1 MTRKKKQKPEETVA
15 PWILEAAAVLRPP
28 DKLTVSEW
36 ADRSRVLDSKTS
48 AEPGQWSTDRTP
60 YLRGI
65 MDAINDYRIEE
76 LVFVKPTQVGGT
88 EALNNILGYIIAQ
101 DPDPVLIV
109 YPTLDLAEY
118 TSKNRVIPMIQLS
131 PATADKY
138 RADES
143 KLLEL
148 QTDGMYVVLAG
159 ANSPA
164 SLASRP
170 IRYLI
175 MDEVDKFP
183 KNAGK
188 EAEPRAL
195 ARERTRTYNFNRKI
209 VQISTPT
216 VRSGPIW
223 SAHKGCTVKL
233 EYYVPC
239 PHCGHYQTFTFKRR
253 ESGGGI
259 VYDKTKTPDEI
270 RLTAYYECEKC
281 LGIIRDMHK
290 SAMLRAGEWRDEN
303 GKFTLASKTSFR
315 INAIYS
321 PWLRFGDI
329 AYEFV
334 TSLHDPDLLMNFIN
348 SWLAEPWEQTTVK
361 MNSSELAKRT
371 SGYDDGIVPPDALLI
386 TGGVDVQKD
395 RFYYTI
401 RAWGEGM
408 TSWNVR
414 HGFCETWDEIE
425 EVMNLPYYT
434 PEGVEFFVGL
444 CGIDSGYNADDTYS
458 FCALNGEW
466 AVAVKGASGTVKTK
480 YSLTTLD
487 RIERGLFGI
496 SLFILDTGYYKDLI
510 SNRINR
516 PADQPGAW
524 LVFDGCDEDYTAQV
538 TAEHKVK
545 EKVGNK
551 TFEVWKKKTTSADN
565 HYLDCEVYAAF
576 AADYLGIRYLKH
588 SGQAV
593 QPAAQP
599 DLAVQPVRPGP
610 AVHRSNWVRGG

>member
-1 MTRKKKQKPEETVA
+1 MRKKQVNEAVEDVA
-15 PWILEAAAVLRPP
+15 PWIIEAAAVLRPP
-28 DKLTVSEW
+28 EKLTVSEW
-36 ADRSRVLDSKTS
+36 ADRYRVLDSKTS

-65 MDAINDYRIEE
+65 MDAINDYRVEE
-76 LVFVKPTQVGGT
+76 IVFVKPTQVGGT
-88 EALNNILGYIIAQ
+88 ETLNNMLGYVIAQ

-109 YPTLDLAEY
+109 YPTLELAEY
-118 TSKNRVIPMIQLS
+118 TSKNRLAPMIQLS
-131 PATADKY
+131 PATAEKY
-138 RADES
+138 RTDDS
-143 KLLEL
+143 KILEL
-148 QTDGMYVVLAG
+148 QLDGMTVFLSG

-170 IRYLI
+170 IRYLM

-188 EAEPRAL
+188 EADPRAL

-209 VQISTPT
+209 IQTSTPT

-223 SAHKGCTVKL
+223 SAHEGCAVKL

-239 PHCGHYQTFTFKRR
+239 PHCGHYQTFVFKRR
-253 ESGGGI
+253 ETGGGI

-270 RLTAYYECEKC
+270 RMTAYYECEKC
-281 LGIIRDMHK
+281 LGMIRDMHK
-290 SAMLRAGEWRDEN
+290 PGMLRGGEWRDE
-303 GKFTLASKTSFR
+303 GGTFTLAGKTSFR
-315 INAIYS
+315 LNAIYS

-329 AYEFV
+329 AYEFL
-334 TSLHDPDLLMNFIN
+334 TSKNEPELLQNFIN
-348 SWLAEPWEQTTVK
+348 SWLAEPWEQTTVR
-361 MNSSELAKRT
+361 MNSSELAKRS
-371 SGYDDGIVPPDALLI
+371 SGYDDGVVPPGTLLV

-401 RAWGEGM
+401 RAWGERM

-425 EVMNLPYYT
+425 EIMNLPYYT
-434 PEGVEFFVGL
+434 PDGVEFFVAL

-458 FCALNGEW
+458 FCALNSEW
-466 AVAVKGASGTVKTK
+466 AVAVKGASGAVRGKF
-480 YSLTTLD
+480 SLSTLD
-487 RIERGLFGI
+487 RIERNLFGI
-496 SLFILDTGYYKDLI
+496 RLFMLDTGYYKDFI

-516 PADQPGAW
+516 PTEQPGAW
-524 LVFDGCDEDYTAQV
+524 LVYEGCDESYAAQV

-545 EKVGNK
+545 KKAGNK
-551 TFEVWKKKTTSADN
+551 TIEVWEKKTTSTDN

-576 AADYLGIRYLKH
+576 AADYLGVRYLKRMP
-588 SGQAV
+588 SPPSPPELAV
-593 QPAAQP
+593 QPARP
-599 DLAVQPVRPGP
+599 PV
-610 AVHRSNWVRGG
+610 HKSSWIRGG

>member
-1 MTRKKKQKPEETVA
+1 MMQKNKPNEEVA
-15 PWILEAAAVLRPP
+15 PWIVEAAGVMRPP
-28 DKLTVSEW
+28 EKLTVSEW
-36 ADRSRVLDSKTS
+36 ADKYRVLDSKTS

-60 YLRGI
+60 YLQGI
-65 MDAINDYRIEE
+65 MNALNDYRVEE
-76 LVFVKPTQVGGT
+76 IVFVKPTQVGGT

-109 YPTLDLAEY
+109 YPTLELAEY
-118 TSKNRVIPMIQLS
+118 TSKNRLVPMIQLS
-131 PATADKY
+131 PATASKL
-138 RADES
+138 RADDS
-143 KLLEL
+143 KIMEIQL
-148 QTDGMYVVLAG
+148 DGMYAVLAG

-170 IRYLI
+170 IRYLL

-188 EAEPRAL
+188 EADPRAL
-195 ARERTRTYNFNRKI
+195 ARERTRTFNFNRKI
-209 VQISTPT
+209 IQTSTPT

-223 SAHKGCTVKL
+223 GAHEGCDSKL

-239 PHCGHYQTFTFKRR
+239 PHCGHYQTFVFKRR
-253 ESGGGI
+253 EAGGGI

-270 RLTAYYECEKC
+270 RMTAYYECVKC
-281 LGIIRDMHK
+281 LGMIRDMHK
-290 SAMLRAGEWRDEN
+290 PAMLRAGEWLDKD
-303 GKFTLASKTSFR
+303 GKFTLAGKTSFR
-315 INAIYS
+315 MNAIYS

-334 TSLHDPDLLMNFIN
+334 TSMHEPELLQNFIN

-361 MNSSELAKRT
+361 MNSSELAKRS
-371 SGYDDGIVPPDALLI
+371 SGYDDGIVPPGTLLL

-401 RAWGEGM
+401 RAWGERM

-425 EVMNLPYYT
+425 EIMNLPYYT
-434 PEGVEFFVGL
+434 PDGVEFFVAL
-444 CGIDSGYNADDTYS
+444 CGIDSGYNADDTYT
-458 FCALNGEW
+458 FCALNSEW
-466 AVAVKGASGTVKTK
+466 SVAVKGASGTVKGK
-480 YSLTTLD
+480 FSLTTLD

-496 SLFILDTGYYKDLI
+496 RLFMLDTAYYKDFI

-516 PADQPGAW
+516 PTEQPGAW
-524 LVFDGCDEDYTAQV
+524 LVYENCDESYASQV

-545 EKVGNK
+545 KKIGNK
-551 TFEVWKKKTTSADN
+551 TIEVWEKKTTSADN

-576 AADYLGIRYLKH
+576 AADYLGVRYLKRMP
-588 SGQAV
+588 SPPSPPELSVQQA
-593 QPAAQP
+593 
-599 DLAVQPVRPGP
+599 RPP
-610 AVHRSNWVRGG
+610 VHRSNWVKGG